1 MALANG
7 MGEAPPAPLVRLQRS
22 RGLWQLP
29 DLEPCQAA
37 QLLAPQPPG
46 SFVVTGTA
54 ESCVL
59 SLRTDS
65 LPGAVGT
72 YRVLETPAGVS
83 LDTSQLSFPDLP
95 QLLAFLSSSRDILPR
110 TLLLPPGTLEAPQL
124 DAGPGPE
131 DGRRGSGPP
140 QAGTFRIAYAGGALY
155 VVNPLFLEERPE
167 ATEDGLRTPPGT
179 RGDLGSRG
187 KVSAFSLPPSAGS
200 TPSHSP
206 PPTPTPPR
214 ATLSPY
220 RVSWIEGSVCSTPPE
235 PDSLS
240 LSSVE
245 EEAVGGGEAT
255 PPLGGPAPT
264 RPRRPPPAS
273 RVFHRLSAVG
283 SALSGLVSAER
294 RVAHRVLELAQEPD
308 TYVGG
313 LVQSFVCHL
322 RAGGAARPAS
332 STELLQEIRQ
342 LLSGLRSYLCA
353 SSELQAVGA
362 GDDGGDFTLESA
374 VEAALYKCVLKPLR
388 DVVFG
393 QLREY
398 REEELRR
405 LERRQL
411 ALRARGRA
419 AMGVTAAVPDAPA
432 LERIQAKLVQLH
444 AAYAPHKKVALLLKI
459 CKLIYEA
466 MNQGSGGG
474 RAEPFG
480 ADDFLPVLTY
490 VLVHSETITAT
501 QLDVEYMMEL
511 LDPSQLQGEGG
522 YYLTTWFGALYHI
535 ANFEPAMVTRQISVE
550 AQHSISQWQRRR
562 TIHPGA
568 GTRRRSQDILYISFQ
583 EPFNQ
588 QRAFHVP
595 LAQAAEAV
603 KAACAQRF
611 GVSDP
616 ETYGLY
622 AIWEEGSRLLEED
635 ARPQKVKAEL
645 LQAAVHS
652 LCFVYR
658 QREVEDSS
666 L

>member
-1 MALANG
+1 M
-7 MGEAPPAPLVRLQRS
+7 S
-22 RGLWQLP
+22 SS
-29 DLEPCQAA
+29 
-37 QLLAPQPPG
+37 LLAQ
-46 SFVVTGTA
+46 SFVVTGAA
-54 ESCVL
+54 ESCAL
-59 SLRTDS
+59 SLRTDT
-65 LPGAVGT
+65 LPEAVGT

-95 QLLAFLSSSRDILPR
+95 QLLAFLCTSRDILPR
-110 TLLLPPGTLEAPQL
+110 TLLVPLGTPEAPQL
-124 DAGPGPE
+124 DPGLGDE

-140 QAGTFRIAYAGGALY
+140 QVGTVRITYAGGALY
-155 VVNPLFLEERPE
+155 VVNPLFREERPG
-167 ATEDGLRTPPGT
+167 ATEDGLRTPPRT
-179 RGDLGSRG
+179 RG
-187 KVSAFSLPPSAGS
+187 KVSTAFSVPPSSAAS

-206 PPTPTPPR
+206 PPTPTAPR
-214 ATLSPY
+214 ATQSPH
-220 RVSWIEGSVCSTPPE
+220 RVSWIEGSACPTPPE

-245 EEAVGGGEAT
+245 EEAEDGGETT
-255 PPLGGPAPT
+255 PPPAGPSPA

-273 RVFHRLSAVG
+273 RVLHRLSAVG

-313 LVQSFVCHL
+313 LVRSFVGHL

-353 SSELQAVGA
+353 SSELQAFGA

-393 QLREY
+393 QLRDY

-405 LERRQL
+405 LARQQQ
-411 ALRARGRA
+411 ALRARGPGA
-419 AMGVTAAVPDAPA
+419 LGVTAAVPDAPA
-432 LERIQAKLVQLH
+432 LERIQAKLGQLH

-466 MNQGSGGG
+466 MNQGGGG
-474 RAEPFG
+474 EPYG

-535 ANFEPAMVTRQISVE
+535 SHFEPAMVTRQISVE
-550 AQHSISQWQRRR
+550 AQDSISQWQRRR

-595 LAQAAEAV
+595 LPQTAEAV
-603 KAACAQRF
+603 QAACAQRF
-611 GVSDP
+611 GASDP
-616 ETYGLY
+616 AAYGLY
-622 AIWEEGSRLLEED
+622 AAWEEGSRLLEEA
-635 ARPQKVKAEL
+635 ARPQQVKAEL
-645 LQAAVHS
+645 LQAAVRS

-658 QREVEDSS
+658 RRGTEDPS